1 MFEHI
6 LYPIHFQILLISF
19 FTLGVSSLLPPLN
32 NASVHLVDDEGSF
45 QFSPEAEFISP
56 LHVQVTFPADTKAES
71 LCFVR
76 LQLRNC

>member
-1 MFEHI
+1 MGKVMFEHI
-6 LYPIHFQILLISF
+6 LYPIHFQIIRSFLII
-19 FTLGVSSLLPPLN
+19 TTIK

-56 LHVQVTFPADTKAES
+56 LHVQVTFPTDTKAES

-76 LQLRNC
+76 LQLRYC